1 MIKKNSDSLAV
12 ATHETN
18 VARVEPLTIRMNM
31 KAYQTL
37 FLSIAI
43 LLTAC
48 TAETKEDPMVKQ
60 LQQDE
65 AHARAQVAER
75 DSTINAMFSTFN
87 RINENLREIRVK
99 QGELGSTGTGD
110 EQGNKMEDRIMGGI
124 ESIDQLLA
132 DNQKLIAT
140 LRAQSKVSANGM
152 SELERTVTEMER
164 SASEKNVEIEGLK
177 EELSSSNSSLATLI
191 AMYRDKSQLSD
202 MQRNDLNTAYY
213 AVGTSKE
220 LRDNGVLTKE
230 GGFAGIGANTK
241 LNMENLAK
249 ENFKQIDILEMQ
261 EIPVLS
267 PKFKLST
274 SHPAGSYKIEEGS
287 GKLIITDV
295 NAFWSVSKYLVI
307 VVE

>member
-1 MIKKNSDSLAV
+1 
-12 ATHETN
+12 
-18 VARVEPLTIRMNM
+18 MNM
-31 KAYQTL
+31 KAFPPL
-37 FLSIAI
+37 FLSIVI

-48 TAETKEDPMVKQ
+48 TAEPKQDPMVQQ
-60 LQQDE
+60 LEQDE
-65 AHARAQVAER
+65 ARARAQVAER

-99 QGELGSTGTGD
+99 QGELGSTGAGA
-110 EQGNKMEDRIMGGI
+110 EQSDNMEDRIMGGI
-124 ESIDQLLA
+124 QSIDDLLA
-132 DNQKLIAT
+132 DNQKLISK
-140 LRAQSKVSANGM
+140 LRAQSKVSANGIT
-152 SELERTVTEMER
+152 ELERTIAEMER
-164 SASEKNVEIEGLK
+164 STNEKNVEIEGLK
-177 EELSSSNSSLATLI
+177 EELASSNSSLATLI
-191 AMYRDKSQLSD
+191 AMYRDKTQLSD

-213 AVGTSKE
+213 VVGTSKE
-220 LRDNGVLTKE
+220 LRANGVLTKE
-230 GGFAGIGANTK
+230 GGFAGIGSNTK

-267 PKFKLST
+267 EKFKLST

-287 GKLIITDV
+287 GKLMITDP